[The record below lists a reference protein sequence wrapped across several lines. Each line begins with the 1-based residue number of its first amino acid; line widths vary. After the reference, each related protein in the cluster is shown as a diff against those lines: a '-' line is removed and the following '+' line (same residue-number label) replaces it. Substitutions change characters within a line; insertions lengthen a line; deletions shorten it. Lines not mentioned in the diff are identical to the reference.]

1 MGQCGGS
8 PSFPAPE
15 VCHMKYEICDGSR
28 QLLEMRYPEKNSRVC
43 FWVGLLH
50 FAVVEQLLLQPLQFN
65 AGKLHKRMIGSR
77 KDSLISLRG
86 SGSTPASPHGRRLLG
101 QEQLAK
107 STRPPVQLWAA
118 LRALSGLP
126 KVDPIVHLVQHFL
139 YQRVRHLKVE
149 QVLKAITIEQLKNGI
164 HLTTSLRVSL
174 KAGFSGKAGFSTPIW
189 RSDLIW

>member
-1 MGQCGGS
+1 
-8 PSFPAPE
+8 
-15 VCHMKYEICDGSR
+15 
-28 QLLEMRYPEKNSRVC
+28 MRYPEKNSRVC

-86 SGSTPASPHGRRLLG
+86 SGSTPASPHGGRLLG
-101 QEQLAK
+101 QQQLAK

-149 QVLKAITIEQLKNGI
+149 QVFHRITKAITIEQLKNGI

>member
-1 MGQCGGS
+1 M
-8 PSFPAPE
+8 P
-15 VCHMKYEICDGSR
+15 YEICDGSR

-65 AGKLHKRMIGSR
+65 TGKLHKWMIGLR

-86 SGSTPASPHGRRLLG
+86 SGSTPASPHDRRFLG
-101 QEQLAK
+101 QEQLAAPG
-107 STRPPVQLWAA
+107 PPVQLRAA
-118 LRALSGLP
+118 LWALSRLP

-149 QVLKAITIEQLKNGI
+149 QVFHRITKAITIEQLKNGI